1 LFSFAS
7 FRDAHTYFILYDVS
21 SSFTTTVIHVHVGL
35 MIVAHNW
42 AVYVIPYITLRE
54 KADILARFDVVIV
67 IFTERYL
74 QALVD
79 PTGREFPENIDFR
92 LRWRTLCLSQALSCS
107 PNLIG
112 ICAPAAPPIVTNRNP
127 FPKPYS

>member
-1 LFSFAS
+1 
-7 FRDAHTYFILYDVS
+7 
-21 SSFTTTVIHVHVGL
+21 